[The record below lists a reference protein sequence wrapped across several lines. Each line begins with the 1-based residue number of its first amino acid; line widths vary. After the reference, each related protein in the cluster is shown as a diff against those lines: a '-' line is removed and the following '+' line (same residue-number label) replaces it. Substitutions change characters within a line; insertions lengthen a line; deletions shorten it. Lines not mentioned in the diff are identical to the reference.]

1 MALKAG
7 GTIAERYELVRQIA
21 VGGMGEVWEAR
32 DQRLG
37 RTVAVKVLKPEIG
50 SDPEFLERFRTEAR
64 ISASINHRN
73 IAGVHDYGEDGG
85 AGSAVGGGPPT
96 AYLVMELV
104 RGEPLSGRLSSQ
116 GKLGSVLTLDLLE
129 QAGRALQAAHSKGF
143 VHRDVKPGNILLAE
157 DGTVKLT
164 DFGIAKA
171 TAAAS
176 VTAAGMVMG
185 TAHYI
190 APEQARG
197 AEAGSVG
204 DVYSLGVVGY
214 ECLVGHRPFD
224 DKSPVKI
231 AMMHINDPVP
241 PLPTDIP
248 INIRALIA
256 HALVKDPARRYGDGG
271 EFAAAVAAVRRGQS
285 PPTPGSPPSPTS
297 SLSTPVSSPLPTA
310 SSGVGTGPRPVASS
324 GPHTPPPSG
333 PRPVTPSGPQ
343 PVPSSGPQPVPSSGP
358 HPVPSS
364 GPHPVPSSG
373 PHPVPSSGPQPVPS
387 SGPHPAVSVPPP
399 RTDTGDRVAPA
410 SDGFAVAGLSAPGL
424 PPLPGR
430 MRPLPSPNKRRLS
443 GLTVVFALLTA
454 AAVTLG
460 VLVVRHA
467 VGADTPAAGP
477 TGVSDSAPAAPPAP
491 ADTAET
497 GPAPAGSVL
506 VDLAA
511 YAGRPASAVD
521 GELRGVGL
529 LPTTRTTAGQVPAVP
544 ASCTVTDISPAGA
557 VRTGTAVTITCA
569 PH

>member
-1 MALKAG
+1 MALTAG
-7 GTIAERYELVRQIA
+7 GTIAGRYELVRRIA
-21 VGGMGEVWEAR
+21 VGGMGEVWESR

-64 ISASINHRN
+64 IAASINHRN
-73 IAGVHDYGEDGG
+73 IAGVHDYGEDDTGD
-85 AGSAVGGGPPT
+85 GPPT

-104 RGEPLSGRLSSQ
+104 RGEPLSGRLASQ
-116 GKLGSVLTLDLLE
+116 GKLGTVLTLDLLE
-129 QAGRALQAAHSKGF
+129 QAGRALQAAHSRGF

-197 AEAGSVG
+197 ADAGSVG

-214 ECLVGHRPFD
+214 ECLAGHRPFD

-241 PLPTDIP
+241 PLSGDIP
-248 INIRALIA
+248 TNIRALIA
-256 HALVKDPARRYGDGG
+256 RALVKDPQRRYADGG

-285 PPTPGSPPSPTS
+285 PPTPGTPGPPPT
-297 SLSTPVSSPLPTA
+297 
-310 SSGVGTGPRPVASS
+310 TGPRPVLS
-324 GPHTPPPSG
+324 T
-333 PRPVTPSGPQ
+333 
-343 PVPSSGPQPVPSSGP
+343 GP
-358 HPVPSS
+358 HPV
-364 GPHPVPSSG
+364 
-373 PHPVPSSGPQPVPS
+373 
-387 SGPHPAVSVPPP
+387 VSVPPP
-399 RTDTGDRVAPA
+399 RSVTDTGDRAAPA
-410 SDGFAVAGLSAPGL
+410 SDGFAVAGLAAPGL
-424 PPLPGR
+424 PSLPGKQQSR
-430 MRPLPSPNKRRLS
+430 MRPLPSPPKRRLS
-443 GLTVVFALLTA
+443 GLTAVFALLTA
-454 AAVTLG
+454 AAVTIG

-467 VGADTPAAGP
+467 VGADTPSAGP
-477 TGVSDSAPAAPPAP
+477 AGISAPAPTPPT
-491 ADTAET
+491 DTANT
-497 GPAPAGSVL
+497 GAAPDGTVL

-529 LPTTRTTAGQVPAVP
+529 RPTTRTTAGQAPLTP
-544 ASCTVTDISPAGA
+544 ASCAVTDISPAGA
-557 VRTGTAVTITCA
+557 VRTGTAVTITCTQR
-569 PH
+569 